1 MLSTQAPAA
10 KIFLFF
16 LEPQPLFPDNV
27 KRCGGRPCVARRPL
41 SDWARTIM
49 DALTPNSGL
58 KPEAEPDPGLDRRTR
73 RNLLLLT
80 CCQAVGQSCNTMMF
94 AATGL
99 SVITFYHHPEF
110 ANLPVT
116 MQHLGVMIWVFPA
129 ALLMQRIG
137 RSIGFRIGSLFGMA
151 GATVM
156 CIGLYTANFLV
167 MCAGG
172 LVLGYAVA
180 CLQMYRFAAAELV
193 PIQYRA
199 KAISWVTAGGVAAAV
214 IGPSLVRVTHDLTM
228 PLYVATYAAI
238 LVLHV
243 IVFTVMSFI
252 SFPSV
257 AQAASTL
264 SPVES
269 AVPPRPLLEI
279 ASQPRFIA
287 SAMAGMLAFGTMSF
301 IMSASPLAIVACGF
315 PHAAAH
321 WVIFMYVLGMFVPSF
336 FTGNLINRFGAT
348 TVMAWGVVL
357 MLIGV
362 AAALSG
368 LSEWNF
374 RIALTVNGVG
384 WNFLFVGATTLVTTC
399 YRPNE
404 RGKTQALN
412 DLLVFSTTATS
423 SFMAGF
429 LQDRWGWQPLNWF
442 SLLLMLAAACAVL
455 WLRNQRPT
463 LSPAH

>member
-1 MLSTQAPAA
+1 
-10 KIFLFF
+10 
-16 LEPQPLFPDNV
+16 
-27 KRCGGRPCVARRPL
+27 
-41 SDWARTIM
+41 M
-49 DALTPNSGL
+49 DALNPQSGL
-58 KPEAEPDPGLDRRTR
+58 KPEAHPGEDLDRRAR
-73 RNLLLLT
+73 RNLLLLA

-99 SVITFYHHPEF
+99 SVITFYHRPDL

-116 MQHLGVMIWVFPA
+116 MQHIGVMIWVFPA
-129 ALLMQRIG
+129 ALLMQRVG
-137 RSIGFRIGSLFGMA
+137 RSIGFRVGSLFGMA
-151 GATVM
+151 GAIVM
-156 CIGLYTANFLV
+156 CTGLYTANFAI

-172 LVLGYAVA
+172 LILGYAVA

-193 PIQYRA
+193 PIHFRA

-228 PLYVATYAAI
+228 PLYLATYAAI
-238 LVLHV
+238 LGLHV
-243 IVFTVMSFI
+243 IVFTIMSFI
-252 SFPSV
+252 KFPSV
-257 AQAASTL
+257 AATASMMANPAEAA
-264 SPVES
+264 
-269 AVPPRPLLEI
+269 APPRPLRVI

-287 SAMAGMLAFGTMSF
+287 SVIAGMLAFGTMSF
-301 IMSASPLAIVACGF
+301 IMSASPLAIVGCGF
-315 PHAAAH
+315 PHSEAH
-321 WVIFMYVLGMFVPSF
+321 WVIFMHVLGMFVPSF

-348 TVMAWGVVL
+348 TVMAWGVAL
-357 MLIGV
+357 MLAGV
-362 AAALSG
+362 AAALGG
-368 LSEWNF
+368 LTEWNF
-374 RIALTVNGVG
+374 RIALSVNGVG

-429 LQDRWGWQPLNWF
+429 LQDRWGWHPLNWF
-442 SLLLMLAAACAVL
+442 SVLLMLAAACAVI
-455 WLRNQRPT
+455 WLRNQRAA

>member
-1 MLSTQAPAA
+1 
-10 KIFLFF
+10 
-16 LEPQPLFPDNV
+16 
-27 KRCGGRPCVARRPL
+27 
-41 SDWARTIM
+41 M
-49 DALTPNSGL
+49 DALNPQSGL
-58 KPEAEPDPGLDRRTR
+58 KPEADLAQDLDRRAR
-73 RNLLLLT
+73 RNLLLLA

-99 SVITFYHHPEF
+99 SVITFYHRPDL

-116 MQHLGVMIWVFPA
+116 MQHIGVMIWVFPA
-129 ALLMQRIG
+129 ALLMQRVG
-137 RSIGFRIGSLFGMA
+137 RGIGFRVGSLFGMA
-151 GATVM
+151 GAIVM
-156 CIGLYTANFLV
+156 CIGLYTANFLI
-167 MCAGG
+167 MCGGG
-172 LVLGYAVA
+172 LILGYAVA

-193 PIQYRA
+193 PIHYRA

-228 PLYVATYAAI
+228 PLYLATYAAI

-243 IVFTVMSFI
+243 IVFTIMSFI
-252 SFPSV
+252 SFPPV
-257 AQAASTL
+257 ATAASAADTA
-264 SPVES
+264 EFT
-269 AVPPRPLLEI
+269 APPRPLLVI

-287 SAMAGMLAFGTMSF
+287 SVIAGMLAFGTMSF
-301 IMSASPLAIVACGF
+301 IMSASPLAIVGCGF
-315 PHAAAH
+315 PHAEAH
-321 WVIFMYVLGMFVPSF
+321 WVIFMHVMGMFVPAF

-348 TVMAWGVVL
+348 TVMACGIVL
-357 MLIGV
+357 MLAGV

-368 LSEWNF
+368 LDIWNF

-429 LQDRWGWQPLNWF
+429 LQDRWGWQSLNWF
-442 SLLLMLAAACAVL
+442 SVLLMLAAAAAVI
-455 WLRNQRPT
+455 WLRYQRPA
-463 LSPAH
+463 LGPAH

>member
-1 MLSTQAPAA
+1 
-10 KIFLFF
+10 
-16 LEPQPLFPDNV
+16 
-27 KRCGGRPCVARRPL
+27 
-41 SDWARTIM
+41 M
-49 DALTPNSGL
+49 DAMTPQSGL
-58 KPEAEPDPGLDRRTR
+58 RPEIDPAESLDRRAH
-73 RNLLLLT
+73 RNLLLLA

-99 SVITFYHHPEF
+99 SVITFYHRPDL

-116 MQHLGVMIWVFPA
+116 MQHIGVMIWVFPA
-129 ALLMQRIG
+129 ALLMQRVG
-137 RSIGFRIGSLFGMA
+137 RSIGFRVGSLFGMA
-151 GATVM
+151 GAIVM
-156 CIGLYTANFLV
+156 CLGLYSGNFVV
-167 MCAGG
+167 MCGGG
-172 LVLGYAVA
+172 LILGYAVA

-193 PIQYRA
+193 PIHYRA

-228 PLYVATYAAI
+228 PLYLATYAAI
-238 LVLHV
+238 LGLHV

-252 SFPSV
+252 TFPPFAS
-257 AQAASTL
+257 ASSTASPAEIAA
-264 SPVES
+264 
-269 AVPPRPLLEI
+269 PPRPLWEI

-301 IMSASPLAIVACGF
+301 IMSASPLAIVGCGY
-315 PHAAAH
+315 PHSEAH
-321 WVIFMYVLGMFVPSF
+321 WVIFMHVLGMFVPSF
-336 FTGNLINRFGAT
+336 FTGNLINRFGVT
-348 TVMAWGVVL
+348 TVMACGIVL
-357 MLIGV
+357 MLAGV

-368 LSEWNF
+368 TAEWNF

-404 RGKTQALN
+404 RGKAQALN

-442 SLLLMLAAACAVL
+442 SVLLMLTAAGAVI
-455 WLRNQRPT
+455 WLRYQRPM

>member
-1 MLSTQAPAA
+1 
-10 KIFLFF
+10 
-16 LEPQPLFPDNV
+16 
-27 KRCGGRPCVARRPL
+27 
-41 SDWARTIM
+41 
-49 DALTPNSGL
+49 
-58 KPEAEPDPGLDRRTR
+58 
-73 RNLLLLT
+73 
-80 CCQAVGQSCNTMMF
+80 
-94 AATGL
+94 
-99 SVITFYHHPEF
+99 
-110 ANLPVT
+110 
-116 MQHLGVMIWVFPA
+116 
-129 ALLMQRIG
+129 MQRIG

-167 MCAGG
+167 MCGGG
-172 LVLGYAVA
+172 LILGYAVA

-243 IVFTVMSFI
+243 IVFTIMSFI

-257 AQAASTL
+257 TPAASTP
-264 SPVES
+264 SQADI
-269 AVPPRPLLEI
+269 AVPPRPLLVI

-315 PHAAAH
+315 PHAEAH
-321 WVIFMYVLGMFVPSF
+321 WVIFMHVLGMFVPSF

-348 TVMAWGVVL
+348 TVMACGVALMLAGVV
-357 MLIGV
+357 
-362 AAALSG
+362 AALSG
-368 LSEWNF
+368 LTEWNF

-442 SLLLMLAAACAVL
+442 SVLLMLAAAGAVVVASLPASVVERCALRSSFLRTQEPITTGVCRMGSLGHRVL
-455 WLRNQRPT
+455 SIDHAVWIPAFAGRCKCYFTAPSITSSAPLTIASKSLRGVCAR
-463 LSPAH
+463 ARMAMV

>member
-1 MLSTQAPAA
+1 
-10 KIFLFF
+10 
-16 LEPQPLFPDNV
+16 
-27 KRCGGRPCVARRPL
+27 
-41 SDWARTIM
+41 M
-49 DALTPNSGL
+49 DALNPRSGL
-58 KPEAEPDPGLDRRTR
+58 KPQVDPPLRLDRRAH
-73 RNLLLLT
+73 RNLLLLA

-99 SVITFYHHPEF
+99 SVITFYHRPDL

-129 ALLMQRIG
+129 ALLMQRMG
-137 RSIGFRIGSLFGMA
+137 RGIGFRVGSLFGMT

-172 LVLGYAVA
+172 LILGYAVA

-193 PIQYRA
+193 PLHYRA

-228 PLYVATYAAI
+228 PLYLATYASI
-238 LVLHV
+238 FVLHV
-243 IVFTVMSFI
+243 IVFTIMSFI
-252 SFPSV
+252 TFPSIPTSV
-257 AQAASTL
+257 SIAGHAEAL
-264 SPVES
+264 
-269 AVPPRPLLEI
+269 APPRPLWEI

-301 IMSASPLAIVACGF
+301 IMSASPLAIVGCGF
-315 PHAAAH
+315 PHAEAH
-321 WVIFMYVLGMFVPSF
+321 WVIFMHVLGMFVPSF
-336 FTGNLINRFGAT
+336 FTGNLINRFGTT
-348 TVMAWGVVL
+348 TVMSAGIVL
-357 MLIGV
+357 MLLGV
-362 AAALSG
+362 VAALSG
-368 LSEWNF
+368 MAEWNF

-384 WNFLFVGATTLVTTC
+384 WNFLFVGATALVTTC

-404 RGKTQALN
+404 RGKAQALN

-429 LQDRWGWQPLNWF
+429 LQDKWGWQPLNYF
-442 SLLLMLAAACAVL
+442 SVLLMLAATGAVV
-455 WLRNQRPT
+455 WLRYQRAS

>member
-1 MLSTQAPAA
+1 MSPGSALRQKTDPA
-10 KIFLFF
+10 
-16 LEPQPLFPDNV
+16 E
-27 KRCGGRPCVARRPL
+27 
-41 SDWARTIM
+41 S
-49 DALTPNSGL
+49 
-58 KPEAEPDPGLDRRTR
+58 LDRRAH
-73 RNLLLLT
+73 RNLLLLA

-99 SVITFYHHPEF
+99 SVITFYHRPDL

-116 MQHLGVMIWVFPA
+116 MQHIGVMIWVFPA
-129 ALLMQRIG
+129 ALLMQRVG
-137 RSIGFRIGSLFGMA
+137 RSIGFRVGSLFGMA
-151 GATVM
+151 GAIVM
-156 CIGLYTANFLV
+156 CLGLYTANFLV

-193 PIQYRA
+193 PVHYRA

-228 PLYVATYAAI
+228 PLYLATYAAI
-238 LVLHV
+238 LCLHL
-243 IVFTVMSFI
+243 IVFTIMSFI
-252 SFPSV
+252 TFPPV
-257 AQAASTL
+257 PTTASTA
-264 SPVES
+264 SQIE
-269 AVPPRPLLEI
+269 AAPPRPLWEI

-301 IMSASPLAIVACGF
+301 IMSASPLAIVGCGF
-315 PHAAAH
+315 PHSEAH
-321 WVIFMYVLGMFVPSF
+321 WVIFMHVLGMFVPSF
-336 FTGNLINRFGAT
+336 FTGNLINRFGVT
-348 TVMAWGVVL
+348 NMMAVGIVL
-357 MLIGV
+357 MLAGV
-362 AAALSG
+362 ASALSG
-368 LSEWNF
+368 TTEWNF
-374 RIALTVNGVG
+374 RIALTVNGIG

-404 RGKTQALN
+404 RGKAQALN

-442 SLLLMLAAACAVL
+442 SVLLIAAAAVAVI
-455 WLRNQRPT
+455 WLRYQRPT
-463 LSPAH
+463 LSAAH

>member
-1 MLSTQAPAA
+1 
-10 KIFLFF
+10 
-16 LEPQPLFPDNV
+16 
-27 KRCGGRPCVARRPL
+27 
-41 SDWARTIM
+41 M
-49 DALTPNSGL
+49 DALTPDSGL
-58 KPEAEPDPGLDRRTR
+58 RPEADPAQALDRRAH
-73 RNLLLLT
+73 RNLLLLA

-99 SVITFYHHPEF
+99 SVITFYHRPDL

-116 MQHLGVMIWVFPA
+116 MQHIGVMIWVFPA
-129 ALLMQRIG
+129 ALLMQRVG
-137 RSIGFRIGSLFGMA
+137 RSIGFRVGSLFGMA
-151 GATVM
+151 GATIM
-156 CIGLYTANFLV
+156 CVGLYTANFLV

-193 PIQYRA
+193 PIHYRA

-228 PLYVATYAAI
+228 PLYLATYAAI
-238 LVLHV
+238 LGLHV

-257 AQAASTL
+257 AASAATAG
-264 SPVES
+264 PTE
-269 AVPPRPLLEI
+269 AAAPPRPLLVI

-301 IMSASPLAIVACGF
+301 IMSASPLAIVGCGF
-315 PHAAAH
+315 SHAEAH
-321 WVIFMYVLGMFVPSF
+321 WVIFLHVLGMFVPSF

-348 TVMAWGVVL
+348 TVMSWGVVL
-357 MLIGV
+357 MLVGVV
-362 AAALSG
+362 AALAG
-368 LSEWNF
+368 MTEWNF
-374 RIALTVNGVG
+374 RLALTVNGVG
-384 WNFLFVGATTLVTTC
+384 WNFLFVGATALVTTC

-404 RGKTQALN
+404 RGKTQAFN

-442 SLLLMLAAACAVL
+442 SVLLMLVAAAAVI
-455 WLRNQRPT
+455 WLRYQRAS
-463 LSPAH
+463 LSPVR

>member
-1 MLSTQAPAA
+1 
-10 KIFLFF
+10 
-16 LEPQPLFPDNV
+16 
-27 KRCGGRPCVARRPL
+27 
-41 SDWARTIM
+41 M
-49 DALTPNSGL
+49 DALNPQSGL
-58 KPEAEPDPGLDRRTR
+58 RPETDPAERLNRRAH
-73 RNLLLLT
+73 RNLLLLA

-99 SVITFYHHPEF
+99 SVITFYHRPDL

-116 MQHLGVMIWVFPA
+116 IQHIGVMIWVFPA
-129 ALLMQRIG
+129 ALLMQRVG
-137 RSIGFRIGSLFGMA
+137 RSIGFRVGSLFGMA
-151 GATVM
+151 GAIVM
-156 CIGLYTANFLV
+156 CLGLYTANFLV

-172 LVLGYAVA
+172 LILGYAVA

-193 PIQYRA
+193 PIHYRA

-214 IGPSLVRVTHDLTM
+214 MGPGLVRVTHDLAM
-228 PLYVATYAAI
+228 PLYLATYAAI
-238 LVLHV
+238 LCLHV
-243 IVFTVMSFI
+243 IVFTIMSFI
-252 SFPSV
+252 TFPSV
-257 AQAASTL
+257 TTTVSAASPAEVT
-264 SPVES
+264 
-269 AVPPRPLLEI
+269 APPRPLWVI

-287 SAMAGMLAFGTMSF
+287 SVMAGMLAFGTMSF
-301 IMSASPLAIVACGF
+301 IMSASPLAIVGCGY

-321 WVIFMYVLGMFVPSF
+321 WVIFMHVLGMFVPSF

-348 TVMAWGVVL
+348 TVMACGVAL
-357 MLIGV
+357 MLAGV

-368 LSEWNF
+368 TAEWNF

-442 SLLLMLAAACAVL
+442 SVLLMLAAAAAVI
-455 WLRNQRPT
+455 WLRLQRPV
-463 LSPAH
+463 LSPTH

>member
-1 MLSTQAPAA
+1 
-10 KIFLFF
+10 
-16 LEPQPLFPDNV
+16 
-27 KRCGGRPCVARRPL
+27 
-41 SDWARTIM
+41 M
-49 DALTPNSGL
+49 DAMNPQSGL
-58 KPEAEPDPGLDRRTR
+58 KPEIDPAESLDRRAH
-73 RNLLLLT
+73 RNLLLLA

-99 SVITFYHHPEF
+99 SVITFYHRPDL

-116 MQHLGVMIWVFPA
+116 MQHIGVMIWVFPA
-129 ALLMQRIG
+129 ALLMQRVG
-137 RSIGFRIGSLFGMA
+137 RSIGFRVGSLFGMA
-151 GATVM
+151 GAIVM
-156 CIGLYTANFLV
+156 CLGLYPGNFLV
-167 MCAGG
+167 MCGGG
-172 LVLGYAVA
+172 LILGYAVA

-193 PIQYRA
+193 PIHYRA

-228 PLYVATYAAI
+228 PLYLTTYAAI
-238 LVLHV
+238 LGLHV
-243 IVFTVMSFI
+243 IVFTIMSFI
-252 SFPSV
+252 TFPPIP
-257 AQAASTL
+257 ATAATA
-264 SPVES
+264 SPAEI
-269 AVPPRPLLEI
+269 AAPPRPLWEI

-301 IMSASPLAIVACGF
+301 IMSASPLAIVGCGF
-315 PHAAAH
+315 PHSEAH
-321 WVIFMYVLGMFVPSF
+321 WVIFMHVLGMFVPSF
-336 FTGNLINRFGAT
+336 FTGNLINRLGVT
-348 TVMAWGVVL
+348 TVMAIGIVL
-357 MLIGV
+357 MLAGV

-368 LSEWNF
+368 TAEWNF

-404 RGKTQALN
+404 RGKAQALN

-442 SLLLMLAAACAVL
+442 SVLLMLAAACAVL
-455 WLRNQRPT
+455 WLRYQRPA